1 MPNPLDL
8 ENGFEKSMFLNVPV
22 NQSKNYISNLCFKV
36 AHLSSFG
43 RNGMAFIKPA
53 KEIRKQHLFGLDGF

>member
-1 MPNPLDL
+1 
-8 ENGFEKSMFLNVPV
+8 MFLNVPV
-22 NQSKNYISNLCFKV
+22 NQSKNYIPNLCFKV